1 MGFWIFML
9 VMVLLIPLS
18 MLLLGRYFIKTSPAK
33 INYIFGYRTS
43 MSMKN
48 QDTWQFAHHHF
59 GKTWYICGLV
69 LTPLSVLAM
78 LLVLGKGSS
87 AVGTAGT
94 VLCTLQLLP
103 LLLSIIPTERALRK
117 TFDKDG
123 NRR

>member
-69 LTPLSVLAM
+69 LTPLSVLGM
-78 LLVLGKGSS
+78 LPTLGKGSS